1 MRRVTIVTDGVAT
14 VPEEVAREYGILI
27 APFHVNMDDKD
38 YLETEIDRDELYTR
52 LRSRENLPTT
62 SPPSPGEFLELCK
75 QAGKETPAVLIIV
88 ITSGFSQ
95 AYNSALNAKSLAA
108 KQLPDTAVE
117 VFDSLTVVG
126 GQMLVTIGAAKAA
139 QEGKSL
145 TEVIEAADSIRQRVT
160 SLALRESLFHF
171 DRSGRV
177 GKAKDWAKSE
187 LPTATVLETSAAS
200 GGMTKPILRE
210 RTLTKAIDATLDL
223 VDERSSGKPLH
234 VAITHTNAPDKAEML
249 RKKLVSRFNP
259 VELYL
264 NECSLV
270 AAAINGEGLVEFG
283 CYAEG

>member
-1 MRRVTIVTDGVAT
+1 MIQVTIITDGVAT
-14 VPEEVAREYGILI
+14 VPAEVVREYDILV
-27 APFHVNMDDKD
+27 APFHIKMDGKD
-38 YLETEIDRDELYTR
+38 YLETEMDREQLYTR
-52 LRSRENLPTT
+52 LRSKENLPTT

-75 QAGKETPAVLIIV
+75 QASQQTPAVLIIV
-88 ITSGFSQ
+88 LTSGFSQ

-108 KQLPDTAVE
+108 KQLPGVTVE

-126 GQMLVTIGAAKAA
+126 GQMLVTIWAAKAA
-139 QEGKSL
+139 REGKSL